1 MCHSG
6 VVDDTTW
13 GALALVL
20 TLTGGG
26 YTYWAFT
33 HRGAAAGTRGAA
45 LTVLPVAAWLTGTLR
60 MFTRILDAVL
70 DWATSLVLSPLVW
83 LGIGL
88 AGLSVVLWV
97 VAGFLGS
104 RTPDAKRPRRSA
116 PAGRRLEELPAARR
130 PESGPVVR
138 DEMDDEMDEIQAI
151 LRKRGI
157 S

>member
-1 MCHSG
+1 M
-6 VVDDTTW
+6 DDTTW

-26 YTYWAFT
+26 FTYWAFT
-33 HRGAAAGTRGAA
+33 HRGSAAGTRGAA

-60 MFTRILDAVL
+60 MFTRILDAVV

-88 AGLSVVLWV
+88 AGLSVALWV

-104 RTPDAKRPRRSA
+104 RTPDAKRPRPSA
-116 PAGRRLEELPAARR
+116 PAGRRSEELPAARR